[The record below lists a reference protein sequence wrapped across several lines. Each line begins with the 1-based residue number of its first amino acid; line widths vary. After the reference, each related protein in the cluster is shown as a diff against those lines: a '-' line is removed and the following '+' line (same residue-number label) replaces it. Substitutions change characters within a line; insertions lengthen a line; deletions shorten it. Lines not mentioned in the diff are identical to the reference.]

1 MLKDVNV
8 MVLKRY
14 EYYGWNEQEMKSEKK
29 WSNWFPWHSEDRP
42 KWEYGHKLRC
52 EYKEVE

>member
-1 MLKDVNV
+1 